1 MHDNNTNRF
10 RQTIS
15 VAVAA
20 LVVLSMG
27 TGVATAAG
35 NTDLSVT
42 LETETLASGQ
52 TTTVS
57 VVLDST
63 NGGVGSGQLQVSLT
77 DPSVA
82 EITDITV
89 GSSPAFKSDPIFA
102 QDDSS
107 VQASYIGDTT
117 SQTGPV
123 TVAEV
128 TIEATAEGSTG
139 IEISGPPDI
148 ADGALTFGDQS
159 GQSYTIDN
167 IGSATLTVEA
177 ANQPP
182 SADAGDDQTVTADD
196 PVTLDGSDSSDP
208 NPGDT
213 LSYSWTVTDDAGTEV
228 SLNDPSA
235 AQPTFT
241 APDVGSE
248 TTLEFELEVSDG
260 DLSDTDTVSVTVQP
274 PEAANFQVSNLQAPA
289 TATQG
294 ESIDVSA
301 TVENTGGQ
309 SATKAVE
316 FRVDAN
322 GDGLGDSGDVVLSQ
336 DVPLD
341 AGASTTVE
349 FEDVDTSALAAGTYT
364 HGVVTPDDSATAS
377 IEIEEAEQP
386 EAPTTGVSL
395 SPSEQTVGVGDSV
408 TYDVVVDS
416 AAGGVGSIDLTVSTD
431 DASIAEI
438 SSIEA
443 AGEAAYVEST
453 VLSDGT
459 SATLDA
465 VGLDTAQSGPVTV
478 ATVTV
483 TGVSADGTSVASTD
497 LSIDVESLGTE
508 GAVDYEVTGTSGAT
522 VTVQPAEFLVSDLD
536 APDGVVR
543 GEPVTV
549 TADVTN
555 DGSITTTKTVQFRFD
570 LNGDGTLSE
579 GETVATTQLKLDP
592 GETQEVTLTAVV
604 PEDTPLGEYDHGV
617 FTVDDS
623 QSATIDVTL
632 AKLDSQYDGPPQDL
646 DGDGLYEDVNGNG
659 EVNLNDVQALF
670 VNRDSAVIQENGAL
684 FDFNGN
690 GEFNNV
696 DIQKFFTTIS
706 QSN

>member
-1 MHDNNTNRF
+1 MIGQMT
-10 RQTIS
+10 TLA
-15 VAVAA
+15 VVAA
-20 LVVLSMG
+20 LVVSIG
-27 TGVATAAG
+27 ATGVALGAT
-35 NTDLSVT
+35 
-42 LETETLASGQ
+42 ETEVSITPASQEIGVGE
-52 TTTVS
+52 TTTFDI
-57 VVLDST
+57 VVVATEDGIGVA
-63 NGGVGSGQLQVSLT
+63 GGQIELT

-82 EITDITV
+82 TITDVSVAADVPPQFKTELAD
-89 GSSPAFKSDPIFA
+89 GNSAAFEFFGGTLQGAAD
-102 QDDSS
+102 
-107 VQASYIGDTT
+107 
-117 SQTGPV
+117 V
-123 TVAEV
+123 TVATV
-128 TIEATAEGSTG
+128 TVEGTAEGQTG
-139 IEISGPPDI
+139 IVLSDDI
-148 ADGALTFGDQS
+148 DVGDIPGS
-159 GQSYTIDN
+159 DYTVTGVN
-167 IGSATLTVEA
+167 GATLTVTPQ
-177 ANQPP
+177 NQPP
-182 SADAGDDQTVTADD
+182 VADAGEDQSVQAGSQVALDAGGSDDPDGDGLTYTWDQTGGPD
-196 PVTLDGSDSSDP
+196 VTLSD
-208 NPGDT
+208 
-213 LSYSWTVTDDAGTEV
+213 A
-228 SLNDPSA
+228 SA
-235 AQPTFT
+235 EQPTFT
-241 APDVGSE
+241 APDVDSAE
-248 TTLEFELEVSDG
+248 TLTFDLTVEDG
-260 DLSDTDTVSVTVQP
+260 NGGSDTDSVEVTVTP
-274 PEAANFQVSNLQAPA
+274 LAPADFQVSGLSAPGSA
-289 TATQG
+289 EQG
-294 ESIDVSA
+294 EQITVSA
-301 TVENTGGQ
+301 TVTN
-309 SATKAVE
+309 
-316 FRVDAN
+316 
-322 GDGLGDSGDVVLSQ
+322 DGEEEGTQ
-336 DVPLD
+336 
-341 AGASTTVE
+341 TVE
-349 FEDVDTSALAAGTYT
+349 FQFDGQPLADESVTLTPDESQSVSFDVTIPGDLAPGTYT
-364 HGVVTPDDSATAS
+364 HGVYTADDSATAS

-416 AAGGVGSIDLTVSTD
+416 ASGGVGSIDLTVSTD

>member
-1 MHDNNTNRF
+1 
-10 RQTIS
+10 
-15 VAVAA
+15 
-20 LVVLSMG
+20 
-27 TGVATAAG
+27 
-35 NTDLSVT
+35 
-42 LETETLASGQ
+42 
-52 TTTVS
+52 
-57 VVLDST
+57 
-63 NGGVGSGQLQVSLT
+63 
-77 DPSVA
+77 
-82 EITDITV
+82 
-89 GSSPAFKSDPIFA
+89 
-102 QDDSS
+102 
-107 VQASYIGDTT
+107 
-117 SQTGPV
+117 
-123 TVAEV
+123 
-128 TIEATAEGSTG
+128 
-139 IEISGPPDI
+139 
-148 ADGALTFGDQS
+148 
-159 GQSYTIDN
+159 
-167 IGSATLTVEA
+167 
-177 ANQPP
+177 
-182 SADAGDDQTVTADD
+182 
-196 PVTLDGSDSSDP
+196 
-208 NPGDT
+208 
-213 LSYSWTVTDDAGTEV
+213 
-228 SLNDPSA
+228 
-235 AQPTFT
+235 
-241 APDVGSE
+241 
-248 TTLEFELEVSDG
+248 
-260 DLSDTDTVSVTVQP
+260 
-274 PEAANFQVSNLQAPA
+274 
-289 TATQG
+289 
-294 ESIDVSA
+294 
-301 TVENTGGQ
+301 
-309 SATKAVE
+309 
-316 FRVDAN
+316 
-322 GDGLGDSGDVVLSQ
+322 
-336 DVPLD
+336 
-341 AGASTTVE
+341 
-349 FEDVDTSALAAGTYT
+349 
-364 HGVVTPDDSATAS
+364 VVTPDDSATAS

-632 AKLDSQYDGPPQDL
+632 AKLDSQYEGPPQDL